1 MRVLLNWATR
11 VERISRLDVSK
22 PCRPPRH
29 ISPDQAAS
37 ASPNAGAVCF
47 DGTPGRKPQL
57 SPRLAFRPYSG
68 PRLSWQPRL
77 SVPYHRNSCT
87 GPDRFCDWAS
97 PAALPS
103 EIRCVSLNSIA
114 LLAPTPPKRNMIA
127 GRRWIRYRALIIPR
141 RCFVCAGPAKVQW
154 SGTVE
159 LRDLVVPL
167 DRASVRHR

>member
-1 MRVLLNWATR
+1 MRVLLNQATR
-11 VERISRLDVSK
+11 VERISRSDVSK
-22 PCRPPRH
+22 LCRPPRH

-57 SPRLAFRPYSG
+57 PPARYHLKRPQRRRLCALGHAVTSPS
-68 PRLSWQPRL
+68 LS
-77 SVPYHRNSCT
+77 
-87 GPDRFCDWAS
+87 A
-97 PAALPS
+97 
-103 EIRCVSLNSIA
+103 SLNSIT

-141 RCFVCAGPAKVQW
+141 RCFVCAGHAKVQW

-159 LRDLVVPL
+159 LRDLFVPRPRFNAAPVAPTSSL
-167 DRASVRHR
+167 THGSRCEHRRSR